1 MHMRSCSQVKKL
13 IIVGCL
19 LATPAVAAQPMSP
32 DRAADKAVSILQGDP
47 YGNSRSEVLSGIS
60 GQMLI
65 VKGVDPCT
73 KTRIK
78 SPVWVFHVLATDPN
92 STDASG
98 KPSKIDGFLS
108 LNASSG
114 KMVCAGLP
122 FLD

>member
-1 MHMRSCSQVKKL
+1 MKKL
-13 IIVGCL
+13 IIAACL
-19 LATPAVAAQPMSP
+19 LSTPAVAAQPLSP
-32 DRAADKAVSILQGDP
+32 ERAADKAVSILQGEP
-47 YGNSRSEVLSGIS
+47 YGNTKSEVLSGIS

-65 VKGVDPCT
+65 VKGVDPCS
-73 KTRIK
+73 KTRVK
-78 SPVWVFHVLATDPN
+78 SPIWAFHVLATDPN

>member
-1 MHMRSCSQVKKL
+1 MKKL
-13 IIVGCL
+13 IIAASL
-19 LATPAVAAQPMSP
+19 LCTPAVAAQPLSP
-32 DRAADKAVSILQGDP
+32 DSAAEKAVSILQGDP
-47 YGNSRSEVLSGIS
+47 YGNSKSEVLSGID

-65 VKGVDPCT
+65 VKGTDPCS

-78 SPVWVFHVLATDPN
+78 SPLWVFHVTATDRN